1 MLETVRCER
10 LVLGCRC
17 ELRLVGDDRVHLR
30 AAGETALD
38 EISRIDAWLSCFR
51 HDSETSRI
59 NRADVGESLCIDHEL
74 NDLLAVCAAAWQTL
88 DGAFDPV
95 AGSRGEDGQPLTWA
109 DLEFDPSRRRLTK
122 LANGVRLDFGG
133 VGKGYALDRAR
144 RILLAAGVERALLNA
159 GGSSQLALGS
169 PENSAG
175 WPIALPG
182 LDLNWELANAALSTS
197 ATRHPTQKVSDVVTP
212 QTGQPLEGERLVT
225 VQAGTATL
233 AEILSTALLV
243 IPTDKHT
250 QAIRS
255 IEDPQ
260 VKIVLR
266 QQQLPT
272 SRSATPPPPSP
283 RVVRR

>member
-10 LVLGCRC
+10 IVLGCRC

-59 NRADVGESLCIDHEL
+59 NQADAGVPLRIDHEL
-74 NDLLAVCAAAWQTL
+74 TDLLAVCAAAWQTL

-95 AGSRGEDGQPLTWA
+95 AGSRGDDGQPLTWA
-109 DLEFDPSRRRLTK
+109 DLEFLPSRRRLTK
-122 LANGVRLDFGG
+122 LASGVRLDFGA

-159 GGSSQLALGS
+159 GGSSQLAMGS
-169 PENSAG
+169 PADSGG

-197 ATRHPTQKVSDVVTP
+197 ATKHPTQMVSDVLTP

-243 IPTDKHT
+243 IPGDKHA
-250 QAIRS
+250 QALRS
-255 IEDPQ
+255 IEDPHL
-260 VKIVLR
+260 KIVLR
-266 QQQLPT
+266 QQQLPA
-272 SRSATPPPPSP
+272 SQSASHSP